1 MWEGRLTS
9 RAPQKPL
16 SSGRYILISGRK
28 VVRWSSVQVARMA
41 AEAATRGGKVMHVS
55 ACARHKGGDFGG
67 GIAGGAPGG
76 GGG

>member
-1 MWEGRLTS
+1 MRRVREGTLTS

-16 SSGRYILISGRK
+16 SSGRYILVSGRK

-55 ACARHKGGDFGG
+55 ACARQKGGPLRRGKRR
-67 GIAGGAPGG
+67 
-76 GGG
+76 